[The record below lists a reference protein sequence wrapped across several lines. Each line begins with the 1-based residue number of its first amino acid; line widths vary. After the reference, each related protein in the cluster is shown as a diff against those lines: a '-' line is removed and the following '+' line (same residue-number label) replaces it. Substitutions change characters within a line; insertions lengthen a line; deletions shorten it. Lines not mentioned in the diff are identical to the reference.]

1 MAKNCGVTAAK
12 NGTYVEQSW
21 KDTTERCSLPRSC
34 FLDVTRSSPQRDIQ
48 KTAARETMKD
58 GDGRKTATLWGQ
70 SDFGSF
76 CAGPQIKDN
85 GKVARFGLRALHR

>member
-12 NGTYVEQSW
+12 KWDLRGAKLEDS
-21 KDTTERCSLPRSC
+21 TERCSLPRSC
-34 FLDVTRSSPQRDIQ
+34 FLDVTPSSPQRDIQ

-58 GDGRKTATLWGQ
+58 GDGRKAATLWGQ

>member
-1 MAKNCGVTAAK
+1 MAKNCSVTAAK
-12 NGTYVEQSW
+12 KWDLRGAKLEDS
-21 KDTTERCSLPRSC
+21 TERCSLPHSC
-34 FLDVTRSSPQRDIQ
+34 FLDVTPSSPQRDIQ

-58 GDGRKTATLWGQ
+58 GDGRKAATLWGQ

-76 CAGPQIKDN
+76 CTGPQIKDN

>member
-21 KDTTERCSLPRSC
+21 KIVLKDVVSLAAVFFC
-34 FLDVTRSSPQRDIQ
+34 FLDVTPSSPQRDIR

-58 GDGRKTATLWGQ
+58 GDGRKAATLWGQ
-70 SDFGSF
+70 SDFG
-76 CAGPQIKDN
+76 
-85 GKVARFGLRALHR
+85 